1 MYISINWIKEFVNLD
16 GVDIKNLI
24 NRFTL
29 SVAEVEGVEEKG
41 ENTSNIIVAKII
53 EIADHPNS
61 DHLHLLKLDIGNGE
75 TTECVCGAPNVR
87 IGMLVPFAK
96 LGAKVNGF
104 EIVKAKIRGVES
116 IGMCCSGKELG
127 ISDDNS
133 GLLELYNVAP
143 GTDFIAYSGLR
154 DTIFEIDNKS
164 LTNRPDLWCHYGI
177 AREISALLDRPLK
190 TLDMVLASTFSNLPA
205 LNIGTIDNEKCY
217 RYSAI
222 KIENVHEKYSPLFMQ
237 TRLFY
242 CGMRGINLLTD
253 LTNYVML
260 EVGQPM
266 HAFDARKIEKIDV
279 KQTTEKISFKTL
291 DDVERNIP
299 ANELLI
305 YGNNQPVAIA
315 GIMGGKN
322 SETEDDTTSIIL
334 ESANFNGVSVRKLS
348 SKLGLRTE
356 SSIRYEKILDPE
368 ICQIATQRFIYLLK
382 QIDPNSTVTSQ
393 YCDYYANHFNKVIL
407 DVEQSYLDNYIGVKL
422 NPETVVKILSSL
434 DFKVYYANFA
444 YHIEVPSFRS
454 TKDVTSKVDIVEE
467 ITRIYGY
474 NNIQP
479 QSSKIDLKSVNQD
492 KEHLDEIE
500 SKLYMAENLNYNE
513 IHTYIWEDKTF
524 NNRVGIETT
533 EYLSIVNSLSP
544 ENTYIRSVLL
554 PSLIANI
561 EQNKAESFKIFEIG
575 RVCEGLDKNNLAI
588 ENKKLAMIISNKNRG
603 NALQELRDD
612 IVSLVLKLKNKKVKF
627 EEMQQDLSY
636 AHPKNS
642 ALIKIDGEEI
652 GIIASLHPAVKN
664 KIDKKLDIA
673 VAELDFK
680 KLSKVLN
687 NKIAYKEVSKF
698 QPVSVDLNFVCDEN
712 MPYGNISNI
721 LDSLNTNL
729 QYSYK
734 LVDIYKNAETLM
746 NKVSYTFNFNI
757 VSLEKTLSSEEI
769 NDFMNMVIENCKK
782 IGAELR

>member
-16 GVDIKNLI
+16 QIDIKELI

-41 ENTSNIIVAKII
+41 ENTSNIVVAKII
-53 EIADHPNS
+53 EISNHPNS
-61 DHLHLLKLDIGNGE
+61 DHLHILKLDVGHGQV
-75 TTECVCGAPNVR
+75 TECVCGAPNVKV
-87 IGMLVPFAK
+87 GMLVPFAK

-104 EIVKAKIRGVES
+104 EIIKAKIRGVES

-133 GLLELYNVAP
+133 GLLELFNVDP
-143 GTDFIAYSGLR
+143 GTDFVEYSGLR

-177 AREISALLDRPLK
+177 AREISALTDRPLK
-190 TLDMVLASTFSNLPA
+190 SLDMVLANTFDNLPE
-205 LNIGTIDNEKCY
+205 LSIQSVDNEKCY

-222 KIENVHEKYSPLFMQ
+222 KIENVSEKFSPLYMQ

-266 HAFDARKIEKIDV
+266 HAFDARKVEKIEV
-279 KQTTEKISFKTL
+279 KQTSRPISFLTL
-291 DDVERNIP
+291 DGTERNIP
-299 ANELLI
+299 ENELLI
-305 YGNNQPVAIA
+305 YGNDFPVAIA

-322 SETEDDTTSIIL
+322 SETESDTSSIIL
-334 ESANFNGVSVRKLS
+334 ESANFDGVSVRKLS

-382 QIDPNSTVTSQ
+382 QIDCNARVTSR
-393 YCDYYANHFNKVIL
+393 YCDYYAKKFNKVVL
-407 DVEQSYLDNYIGVKL
+407 DVEQSYLDSYIGVKL
-422 NPETVVKILSSL
+422 SPETIIKILSSL
-434 DFKVYYANFA
+434 DFSVYYANFA
-444 YHIEVPSFRS
+444 YHIEVPSFRA
-454 TKDVTSKVDIVEE
+454 TKDITKKVDIVEE

-479 QSSKIDLKSVNQD
+479 QCPKIDLKSVKQD
-492 KEHLDEIE
+492 SEHLNEIE
-500 SKLYMAENLNYNE
+500 TKLFLAENLEYNE
-513 IHTYIWEDKTF
+513 VHSYIWADKTF
-524 NNRVGIETT
+524 NSKVGIETV
-533 EYLSIVNSLSP
+533 EYLKIVNSLSP

-554 PSLIANI
+554 PSLIGNI
-561 EQNKAESFKIFEIG
+561 EQNKAENFKIFEIG
-575 RVCEGLDKNNLAI
+575 RVCEGIDKENLAI
-588 ENKKLAMIISNKNRG
+588 ENKKLAMIVCNKNG
-603 NALQELRDD
+603 NESLKTITSD
-612 IVSLVLKLKNKKVKF
+612 IVALIKKLKNKKVCF
-627 EEMQQDLSY
+627 EKCEYDISY
-636 AHPKNS
+636 VHPKNS
-642 ALIKIDGEEI
+642 AIIKIDGEEI
-652 GIIASLHPAVKN
+652 GFISALHPAVRN
-664 KIDKKLDIA
+664 KIDKKLDVS
-673 VAELDFK
+673 VAEIDFR
-680 KLSKVLN
+680 KLSKIA
-687 NKIAYKEVSKF
+687 NKKLKYTEVSKY
-698 QPVSVDLNFVCDEN
+698 QPVSIDLNFVCDEN
-712 MPYGNISNI
+712 MEFSCISNI
-721 LDSLNTNL
+721 LDKLSTNL

-734 LVDIYKNAETLM
+734 LIDIYKNSDTLK

-769 NDFMNMVIENCKK
+769 NEFMNMVIENCKSV
-782 IGAELR
+782 GAELR